1 MPDQFPT
8 TERTRMRRR
17 AKRATYDVETVHA
30 IFDEALIAS
39 VAVAID
45 GQPHVQPMI
54 HARIGSDLI
63 LHGLATNRLLNAIA
77 GGAEACINV
86 MIVDAMAVCRR
97 IEDHSMLYRSAT
109 VYGHGTTVEDEAE
122 KQAIM
127 THVFE
132 SLVGKSRTA
141 GLPALPEGYLDGTMV
156 VVVPI
161 EEAVGKVNSS
171 VPTETG
177 PDGVWSGFV
186 PVKVTYGEPRPDDR
200 TMGEGLLPP
209 NDLTPRG

>member
-1 MPDQFPT
+1 
-8 TERTRMRRR
+8 
-17 AKRATYDVETVHA
+17 
-30 IFDEALIAS
+30 
-39 VAVAID
+39 
-45 GQPHVQPMI
+45 
-54 HARIGSDLI
+54 
-63 LHGLATNRLLNAIA
+63 
-77 GGAEACINV
+77 
-86 MIVDAMAVCRR
+86 
-97 IEDHSMLYRSAT
+97 MLYRSAT
-109 VYGHGTTVEDEAE
+109 VYGRGKTVDDEAE

-141 GLPALPEGYLDGTMV
+141 ALPALPEGYLDGTMV

-161 EEAVGKVNSS
+161 EEAVGKVNSN

-186 PVKVTYGEPRPDDR
+186 PVKVAYGEPRPDDR
-200 TMGEGLLPP
+200 TMGEGLAPP